1 AAGAPASWPEVVPE
15 KPRTSLRS
23 AVTASAVMGAALA
36 GVVPEAALAAGIAVT
51 ALPPLRRAF
60 AALRDRRVSV
70 DVLDVAAVSIS
81 IATGQP
87 ATAAFITWLLSIGD
101 LLLARSADSARAAI
115 SRLVSLARPGAL
127 RRSGNR
133 AERVPAAKLA
143 RGDRLLVPTGHRI
156 AADAIIRSGLASVDE
171 KALTGE
177 SLPRACGP
185 GDRVL

>member
-1 AAGAPASWPEVVPE
+1 TAPTSWPEVVPE
-15 KPRTSLRS
+15 KPRVSLRS

-51 ALPPLRRAF
+51 AVPPLRRAF

-81 IATGQP
+81 IATGP
-87 ATAAFITWLLSIGD
+87 PGTGAFTTCRLPIGD

-115 SRLVSLARPGAL
+115 SRLVSLDAPEAL
-127 RRSGNR
+127 RLSGNR

-143 RGDRLLVPTGHRI
+143 RGDRLLVPIGHRI
-156 AADAIIRSGLASVDE
+156 AA
-171 KALTGE
+171 
-177 SLPRACGP
+177 
-185 GDRVL
+185 